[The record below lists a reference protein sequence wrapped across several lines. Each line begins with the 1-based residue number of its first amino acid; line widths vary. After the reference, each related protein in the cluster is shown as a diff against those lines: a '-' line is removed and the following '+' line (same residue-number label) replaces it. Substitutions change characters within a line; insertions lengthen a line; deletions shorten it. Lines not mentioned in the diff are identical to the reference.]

1 MRSTIART
9 LTAAATVAAVAL
21 TGGCG
26 SDEGASGGSG
36 SGSGEGDG
44 SALTAGSVSV
54 AVPDGWEKTE
64 PGKDIDA
71 MAELRDGEDTVG
83 RISVRRDF
91 STASTVK
98 FAAADA
104 ARTYIFGSATD
115 KVGDVKLDGAPGDA
129 RRNDYPLRESPGGDK
144 LAPKGAMVAG
154 TDIVG
159 TEEEKSFF
167 LVRIN
172 YVEGELT
179 AAQVDEIIDSVQVSD
194 G

>member
-1 MRSTIART
+1 M
-9 LTAAATVAAVAL
+9 
-21 TGGCG
+21 
-26 SDEGASGGSG
+26 
-36 SGSGEGDG
+36 
-44 SALTAGSVSV
+44 
-54 AVPDGWEKTE
+54 PDGWEKTE

-71 MAELRDGEDTVG
+71 MAELRDGDDTVG

-115 KVGDVKLDGAPGDA
+115 KAADVDLEGAPGDA

-154 TDIVG
+154 TDIIG

-179 AAQVDEIIDSVQVSD
+179 PAQVDEIIDSVQVSD